1 MQITPLIVDSIFVL
15 LSFFNVPECAIYGV
29 DIGDGVQRYF
39 QLTAQALDRE
49 STRKLFAVDDF
60 VCVPE
65 CQASTLV
72 DLEVRLAKL
81 GDPDPEE
88 RRPVRG
94 RSDQVLSH
102 GPVPRRLRE
111 SLMRFRTPPP
121 CRQRQ
126 IRKTRW

>member
-1 MQITPLIVDSIFVL
+1 MQSSPLIVESIAVL
-15 LSFFNVPECAIYGV
+15 LSFFNVPECAICGV
-29 DIGDGVQRYF
+29 DIGDGAQRYL
-39 QLTAQALDRE
+39 QLTAQALDRHGA
-49 STRKLFAVDDF
+49 RQLFSVDDF

-65 CQASTLV
+65 CQASALI
-72 DLEVRLAKL
+72 DFEVRQAKL

-121 CRQRQ
+121 YRQRQ